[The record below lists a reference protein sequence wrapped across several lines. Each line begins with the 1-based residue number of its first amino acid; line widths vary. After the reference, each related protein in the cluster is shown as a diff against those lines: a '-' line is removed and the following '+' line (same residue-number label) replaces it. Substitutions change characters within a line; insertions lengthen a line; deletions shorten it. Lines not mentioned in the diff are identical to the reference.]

1 MFVMGNDLRRGML
14 IKHNDELHLVFN
26 VEHRTP
32 GNLRAFVQ
40 AKLRNLRTGAMYEHR
55 FRSQDS
61 VEKVSVDESEMEF
74 LYKDGTDYY
83 FMNTESYEQI
93 NIPEEMLGESA
104 NYLTPNLKIQVMVY
118 EGRPI
123 GIELPPTVDLKV
135 VETEPGLKSA
145 TVSNVGKPAK
155 LETGITVNVPA
166 FINEGDKIR
175 VDTEEGKYM
184 ERVR

>member
-1 MFVMGNDLRRGML
+1 MFIMGNDLRRGML
-14 IKHNDELHLVFN
+14 IRHNNELHKVFS

-40 AKLRNLRTGAMYEHR
+40 AKIRNVRTGAMFEHR

-61 VEKVSVDESEMEF
+61 VEKVNVDESEMEY
-74 LYKDGTDYY
+74 LYKDGTNY
-83 FMNTESYEQI
+83 FFMDTQNYEQT
-93 NIPEEMLGESA
+93 NISEDMLGEDA
-104 NYLTPNLKIQVMVY
+104 NFLTPNLKVQIMVF

-135 VETEPGLKSA
+135 VEVEPGLKSA

-155 LETGITVNVPA
+155 LETGLTVLVPA
-166 FINEGDKIR
+166 FIDAGEVIR
-175 VDTEEGKYM
+175 VDTEEGKYL

>member
-1 MFVMGNDLRRGML
+1 MFIMGNDLRRGML
-14 IKHNDELHLVFN
+14 IRHNNELHKVFT

-40 AKLRNLRTGAMYEHR
+40 AKIRNLRTGAIFEHR

-61 VEKVSVDESEMEF
+61 VEKVNVDESEMEY
-74 LYKDGTDYY
+74 LYKDGTNY
-83 FMNTESYEQI
+83 FFMDTKTYEQT
-93 NIPEEMLGESA
+93 NIPADMLGEDA
-104 NYLTPNLKIQVMVY
+104 DYLSPNLKVQIMVF

-123 GIELPPTVDLKV
+123 GIELPATVDLKV

-155 LETGITVNVPA
+155 LETGLMVQVPA
-166 FINEGDKIR
+166 FIDVGEVIR
-175 VDTEEGKYM
+175 VDTEEGKYL

>member
-1 MFVMGNDLRRGML
+1 MFIMGNDLRRGML
-14 IKHNDELHLVFN
+14 IRHNNELHKVFS

-40 AKLRNLRTGAMYEHR
+40 AKIRNVRTGAMFEHR

-61 VEKVSVDESEMEF
+61 VEKVNVDESEMEY
-74 LYKDGTDYY
+74 LYKDGTNY
-83 FMNTESYEQI
+83 FFMDTQTYEQT
-93 NIPEEMLGESA
+93 NISEEMLGEDA
-104 NYLTPNLKIQVMVY
+104 NYLTPNLKVQIMVF

-135 VETEPGLKSA
+135 VEVEPGLKSA

-155 LETGITVNVPA
+155 LETGLTVQVPA
-166 FINEGDKIR
+166 FIDAGEVIR
-175 VDTEEGKYM
+175 VDTEEGKYL

>member
-14 IKHNDELHLVFN
+14 IKHNNELHKVFS

-40 AKLRNLRTGAMYEHR
+40 AKLRNLRTGAIFEHR

-61 VEKVSVDESEMEF
+61 VEKVNVDESEMEY
-74 LYKDGTDYY
+74 LYKDGSNYY
-83 FMNTESYEQI
+83 FMDTQNYEQT
-93 NIPEEMLGESA
+93 NIPEELLGEDA
-104 NYLTPNLKIQVMVY
+104 NYLTPNLKIQVMVF

-123 GIELPPTVDLKV
+123 GIELPPTVDMKV

-155 LETGITVNVPA
+155 LETGITVQVPA
-166 FINEGDKIR
+166 FIDAGETIR
-175 VDTEEGKYM
+175 IDTEEGKYL

>member
-1 MFVMGNDLRRGML
+1 MFIMGNDLRRGML
-14 IKHNDELHLVFN
+14 IRHNNELHKVFS

-40 AKLRNLRTGAMYEHR
+40 AKLRNVRTGAIFEHR

-61 VEKVSVDESEMEF
+61 VEKVNVDESEMEY
-74 LYKDGTDYY
+74 LYKDGTNY
-83 FMNTESYEQI
+83 FFMDTQTYEQT
-93 NIPEEMLGESA
+93 NISEEMLGEDA
-104 NYLTPNLKIQVMVY
+104 DYLTPNLKVQIMVF

-135 VETEPGLKSA
+135 VEVEPGLKSA

-155 LETGITVNVPA
+155 LETGLTVQVPA
-166 FINEGDKIR
+166 FINAGEVIR
-175 VDTEEGKYM
+175 VDTEEGKYL

>member
-1 MFVMGNDLRRGML
+1 MNVSGNDLRRGML
-14 IKHNDELHLVFN
+14 IKHNEELHLVFS

-40 AKLRNLRTGAMYEHR
+40 AKLRNLRTGAIYEHR

-61 VEKVSVDESEMEF
+61 VEKVNVDESEMEF
-74 LYKDGTDYY
+74 LYNDGTGFH
-83 FMNTESYEQI
+83 FMNTQTYEQL
-93 NIPEEMLGESA
+93 NISKEMIGENA
-104 NYLTPNLKIQVMVY
+104 EYLTPNLKIQVMVY

-123 GIELPPTVDLKV
+123 GIELPATVDMKV
-135 VETEPGLKSA
+135 METEPGLKSA

-155 LETGITVNVPA
+155 LETGIMVQVPN
-166 FINEGDKIR
+166 FINEGDMVRI
-175 VDTEEGKYM
+175 DTEEGKYM

>member
-14 IKHNDELHLVFN
+14 IRHNNELHKVFS

-40 AKLRNLRTGAMYEHR
+40 AKIRNVRTGAMFEHR

-61 VEKVSVDESEMEF
+61 VEKVNVDESEMEY
-74 LYKDGTDYY
+74 LYKDGTNY
-83 FMNTESYEQI
+83 FFMDTKTYEQT
-93 NIPEEMLGESA
+93 NISEDMLGEDA
-104 NYLTPNLKIQVMVY
+104 NYLTPNLKVQIMVF

-123 GIELPPTVDLKV
+123 GIELPATVDLKV
-135 VETEPGLKSA
+135 VEVEPGLKSA

-155 LETGITVNVPA
+155 LETGLTVQVPA
-166 FINEGDKIR
+166 FIDAGEVIR
-175 VDTEEGKYM
+175 VDTEEGKYL

>member
-1 MFVMGNDLRRGML
+1 MMVMGNDLRRGML
-14 IKHNDELHLVFN
+14 IKHNDELHLVFS

-61 VEKVSVDESEMEF
+61 VEKVNVDESEMEY

-83 FMNTESYEQI
+83 FMNTQTYEQI
-93 NIPEEMLGESA
+93 NVPGEMLGENA
-104 NYLTPNLKIQVMVY
+104 GYLSPNLKIQVMVY

-135 VETEPGLKSA
+135 METEPGLKSA

-155 LETGITVNVPA
+155 VETGIIVSVPA
-166 FINEGDKIR
+166 FINEGDTIR

>member
-1 MFVMGNDLRRGML
+1 MFIMGNDLRRGML
-14 IKHNDELHLVFN
+14 IRHNNELHKVFT

-40 AKLRNLRTGAMYEHR
+40 AKIRNLRTGAIFEHR

-61 VEKVSVDESEMEF
+61 VEKVNVDESEMEY
-74 LYKDGTDYY
+74 LYKDGTNY
-83 FMNTESYEQI
+83 FFMDTKTYEQT
-93 NIPEEMLGESA
+93 NIPADMLGEDA
-104 NYLTPNLKIQVMVY
+104 EYLSPNLKVQIMVF

-123 GIELPPTVDLKV
+123 GIELPATVDLKV

-155 LETGITVNVPA
+155 LETGLMVQVPA
-166 FINEGDKIR
+166 FIDVGEVIR
-175 VDTEEGKYM
+175 VDTEEGKYL

>member
-1 MFVMGNDLRRGML
+1 MFIMGNDLRRGML
-14 IKHNDELHLVFN
+14 IRHNNELHKVFS

-40 AKLRNLRTGAMYEHR
+40 AKLRNVRTGAIFEHR

-61 VEKVSVDESEMEF
+61 VEKVNVDESEMEY
-74 LYKDGTDYY
+74 LYKDGTNYY
-83 FMNTESYEQI
+83 FMDTQTYEQT
-93 NIPEEMLGESA
+93 NISEEMLGEDA
-104 NYLTPNLKIQVMVY
+104 NYLTPNLKVQIMVF

-135 VETEPGLKSA
+135 VEVEPGLKSA

-155 LETGITVNVPA
+155 LETGLTVQVPA
-166 FINEGDKIR
+166 FIDAGEVIR
-175 VDTEEGKYM
+175 VDTEEGKYL

>member
-1 MFVMGNDLRRGML
+1 MHVSGNDLRRGML
-14 IKHNDELHLVFN
+14 IKHNEELHLVFS

-40 AKLRNLRTGAMYEHR
+40 AKLRNLRTGAIYEHR

-61 VEKVSVDESEMEF
+61 VEKVNVDESEMEF
-74 LYKDGTDYY
+74 LYKDGSGFH
-83 FMNTESYEQI
+83 FMNTQTYEQL
-93 NIPEEMLGESA
+93 NISKEMLGENA
-104 NYLTPNLKIQVMVY
+104 DYLTPNLKTQVMVY

-123 GIELPPTVDLKV
+123 GIELPSTVDMKV
-135 VETEPGLKSA
+135 METEPGLKSA

-155 LETGITVNVPA
+155 LETGITVQVPN
-166 FINEGDKIR
+166 FINEGDMVRI
-175 VDTEEGKYM
+175 DTEEGKYM

>member
-1 MFVMGNDLRRGML
+1 MFIMGNDLRRGML
-14 IKHNDELHLVFN
+14 IRHNNELHKVFT

-40 AKLRNLRTGAMYEHR
+40 AKIRNLRTGAIFEHR

-61 VEKVSVDESEMEF
+61 VEKVNVDESEMEY
-74 LYKDGTDYY
+74 LYKDGTNY
-83 FMNTESYEQI
+83 FFMDTQTYEQT
-93 NIPEEMLGESA
+93 NIPAEMLGEDA
-104 NYLTPNLKIQVMVY
+104 DFLCPNLKVQIMVF

-145 TVSNVGKPAK
+145 SVSNVGKLAK
-155 LETGITVNVPA
+155 LETGVMVQVPA
-166 FINEGDKIR
+166 FIEVGEVIR
-175 VDTEEGKYM
+175 VDTEEGKYL

>member
-1 MFVMGNDLRRGML
+1 MFVSGNDLRRGML
-14 IKHNDELHLVFN
+14 VKHNNELHKVFS

-40 AKLRNLRTGAMYEHR
+40 AKLRNLRTGAIFEHR

-61 VEKVSVDESEMEF
+61 VEKVNVDESEMEY
-74 LYKDGTDYY
+74 LYKDGTNYY
-83 FMNTESYEQI
+83 FMDTQTYEQT
-93 NIPEEMLGESA
+93 NIPGELLGEDA
-104 NYLTPNLKIQVMVY
+104 NYLTPNLKIQVMVF

-123 GIELPPTVDLKV
+123 GIELPPTVDMKV

-155 LETGITVNVPA
+155 LETGITVQVPA
-166 FINEGDKIR
+166 FIDAGETIR
-175 VDTEEGKYM
+175 IDTEEGKYL

>member
-1 MFVMGNDLRRGML
+1 MFVSGNDLRRGML
-14 IKHNDELHLVFN
+14 IKHNDELHLVFS

-40 AKLRNLRTGAMYEHR
+40 AKLRNLRTGSMFEHR

-61 VEKVSVDESEMEF
+61 VEKVSVDESEMEY
-74 LYKDGTDYY
+74 LYKDGADYY
-83 FMNTESYEQI
+83 FMNTETYEQI
-93 NIPEEMLGESA
+93 NIREDLLEENA

-123 GIELPPTVDLKV
+123 GVELPATVDLKV
-135 VETEPGLKSA
+135 VETEPSLKSA

-155 LETGITVNVPA
+155 LETGITVQVPA
-166 FINEGDKIR
+166 FINEGEIVR
-175 VDTEEGKYM
+175 IDTEEGKYL

>member
-1 MFVMGNDLRRGML
+1 MIVMGNDLRRGML
-14 IKHNDELHLVFN
+14 VKHNGELHTVFS

-40 AKLRNLRTGAMYEHR
+40 AKLRNLRTGAMFEHR
-55 FRSQDS
+55 FRSQDA

-74 LYKDGTDYY
+74 LYKDGADYY
-83 FMNTESYEQI
+83 FMNTQTYEQI
-93 NIPEEMLGESA
+93 NIPEELLGEDA
-104 NYLTPNLKIQVMVY
+104 KYLTPNLKIQVMVY

-123 GIELPPTVDLKV
+123 GVELPPTVDMKV
-135 VETEPGLKSA
+135 IETEPGLKSA

-166 FINEGDKIR
+166 FINEGDTIR